1 MSKKIIKT
9 RNRRNGNK
17 LLLYRNNESKCKQMA
32 SVGAFIKEL
41 NIKTEETI
49 AIGDNVNDIQMIK
62 NAGLGIAMDNSAD
75 YIKQYADYITTD
87 NNLDGVAEA
96 INKYIE

>member
-1 MSKKIIKT
+1 MEH
-9 RNRRNGNK
+9 
-17 LLLYRNNESKCKQMA
+17 L
-32 SVGAFIKEL
+32 IKEL

-87 NNLDGVAEA
+87 NKRRH
-96 INKYIE
+96 NKIWRICFVIFWMDNARWAKTKSKRVRTTRQKR

>member
-1 MSKKIIKT
+1 ME
-9 RNRRNGNK
+9 
-17 LLLYRNNESKCKQMA
+17 LL
-32 SVGAFIKEL
+32 IKEL

-96 INKYIE
+96 INKYIESKNKNALNY

>member
-1 MSKKIIKT
+1 M
-9 RNRRNGNK
+9 
-17 LLLYRNNESKCKQMA
+17 
-32 SVGAFIKEL
+32 
-41 NIKTEETI
+41 
-49 AIGDNVNDIQMIK
+49 QMIK

>member
-1 MSKKIIKT
+1 MEH
-9 RNRRNGNK
+9 
-17 LLLYRNNESKCKQMA
+17 L
-32 SVGAFIKEL
+32 IKEL

-62 NAGLGIAMDNSAD
+62 NVGLGIAMDNSAD

>member
-1 MSKKIIKT
+1 MEH
-9 RNRRNGNK
+9 
-17 LLLYRNNESKCKQMA
+17 L
-32 SVGAFIKEL
+32 IKEL

-75 YIKQYADYITTD
+75 YITTD
-87 NNLDGVAEA
+87 NNLDSIAEE

>member
-1 MSKKIIKT
+1 
-9 RNRRNGNK
+9 
-17 LLLYRNNESKCKQMA
+17 
-32 SVGAFIKEL
+32 
-41 NIKTEETI
+41 
-49 AIGDNVNDIQMIK
+49 MIK

>member
-1 MSKKIIKT
+1 MEH
-9 RNRRNGNK
+9 
-17 LLLYRNNESKCKQMA
+17 L
-32 SVGAFIKEL
+32 IKEL

-87 NNLDGVAEA
+87 NNLDCVAEA

>member
-1 MSKKIIKT
+1 MFSIVKILLINYYYT
-9 RNRRNGNK
+9 EITNQNVNK
-17 LLLYRNNESKCKQMA
+17 WQALEHL
-32 SVGAFIKEL
+32 IKEL

-75 YIKQYADYITTD
+75 YIKQYADYITAD
-87 NNLDGVAEA
+87 NNLEGVAEA

>member
-1 MSKKIIKT
+1 MEH
-9 RNRRNGNK
+9 
-17 LLLYRNNESKCKQMA
+17 L
-32 SVGAFIKEL
+32 IKEL
-41 NIKTEETI
+41 NIKTEET
-49 AIGDNVNDIQMIK
+49 IGDNVNDIQMIK

>member
-1 MSKKIIKT
+1 MEH
-9 RNRRNGNK
+9 
-17 LLLYRNNESKCKQMA
+17 L
-32 SVGAFIKEL
+32 IKEL

-49 AIGDNVNDIQMIK
+49 AIGDNVNDIPMIK

>member
-1 MSKKIIKT
+1 MELVKNIFFNTDKLVENSKIKISYTGKFFQDNSEKVSIHYGFGI
-9 RNRRNGNK
+9 NW
-17 LLLYRNNESKCKQMA
+17 
-32 SVGAFIKEL
+32 
-41 NIKTEETI
+41 
-49 AIGDNVNDIQMIK
+49 DNVNDIQMIK

>member
-1 MSKKIIKT
+1 MEH
-9 RNRRNGNK
+9 
-17 LLLYRNNESKCKQMA
+17 L
-32 SVGAFIKEL
+32 IKEL

-49 AIGDNVNDIQMIK
+49 AIGDYVNDIQMIK

>member
-1 MSKKIIKT
+1 MEH
-9 RNRRNGNK
+9 
-17 LLLYRNNESKCKQMA
+17 L
-32 SVGAFIKEL
+32 IKEL

-62 NAGLGIAMDNSAD
+62 KAGLGIAMDNSAD